1 MEHPT
6 RLIEELRQ
14 VAANG
19 PVGEAQLSFLQG
31 EVALAIPKLRAAVA
45 LRGGILQPGRFICHR
60 DQAHGFVIMIL
71 AWGPGDATPIHDHG
85 VWGVE
90 GVLEGALTVTEYDDS
105 EVAPEMQRQKII
117 GPGATMSNLP
127 PKRDVH
133 RVQNCARGLSL
144 SLHIYGREITGNR
157 IFVPGKGFETRSQKA
172 DEYAFLDVA
181 GIAEKH
187 DLGWGLFWSTSS
199 ML

>member
-1 MEHPT
+1 MQHPS
-6 RLIEELRQ
+6 RLIEQLQ
-14 VAANG
+14 KVIAAG
-19 PVGEAQLSFLQG
+19 PVGEAQLSFLQE
-31 EVALAIPKLRAAVA
+31 EVASAIPKLRAAVA
-45 LRGGILQPGRFICHR
+45 LRNQILRPGRFICHR
-60 DQAHGFVIMIL
+60 DQTYGFVVMIL
-71 AWGPGDATPIHDHG
+71 AWGPGDGTPIHDHG
-85 VWGVE
+85 IWGVE
-90 GVLEGALTVTEYDDS
+90 GVLEGALTVTDYNDS
-105 EVAPEMQRQKII
+105 EVAPEPLLQKII

-157 IFVPGKGFETRSQKA
+157 IFVPGKGFEVRNQKA

-181 GIAEKH
+181 GIADKEE
-187 DLGWGLFWSTSS
+187 LGWSLFWNASS